1 MTKFHVLGFPR
12 VGAQRELKWALESY
26 WAGNSTQ
33 NDLLNTASALR
44 AANWQRQLDA
54 GVDYLTVGD
63 FALYDHVLN
72 TSYLLG
78 HLPERARHAHNP
90 VDQLFLAARGRTPC
104 GCSAS
109 ASEMTK
115 WFDTNYH
122 YLVPECSVQDEF
134 RLQPDLL
141 LQEVRE
147 AKALGKPL
155 KAVVLGPLS
164 YLYLANS
171 KDGCERLNLLPRLLP
186 LYSEL
191 FALLQAEGVD
201 WLQIDEPILV
211 LDLPAP
217 WQQVFEPAYHSLRNN
232 GLNLLLGTYF
242 GALDD
247 NLHLALS
254 LPVQGLHVDL
264 VSAPQQLQPILDRI
278 GPYKVLSAGVID
290 GRNIWRADLKAAQE
304 LVQNAQQQLGERL
317 WLASSCSLLHVPYDV
332 ELEAAPQ
339 KGVNR
344 WLSFA
349 QQKLQELALLRA
361 ALDDEQVLHSHAW
374 QEQQARVQERRTSLL
389 VHKAPVKQRAAQA
402 AAQSWQRTSPFAQ
415 RAQAQQQRWQLPLF
429 PTTTIGSFPQTDE
442 VRQLRRRFRAGEL
455 DTAAYEQGLEQTL
468 LESLRIQEQI
478 GLDVLVHGEAERTD
492 MVEYFGEQLDGIAVT
507 RNGWVQS
514 YGSRCVKPPVIFG
527 DIERPQA
534 MTVRWSR
541 FAQQHSSK
549 PVKGMLTGPVTILKW
564 AFVRDDQPWSA
575 TAYQLA
581 AVLRDEVLELQ
592 AAGIGMIQVDEP
604 ALREALPLRKAAH
617 PAYLHWAVNS
627 FRYAVS
633 AVDDST
639 QIHTHMCYADFDDIL
654 PAIEGMDADVITLET
669 ARSANKLLTTLAQT
683 PYHNGIG
690 PGVYDIHSPNIPAQA
705 DMLGI
710 LRGTLDVVPAANLWV
725 NPDCGLKTRRWAE
738 VIPAL
743 EAMVQAAADLRIE
756 AAQKGAGQ
764 ANANALER
772 A

>member
-1 MTKFHVLGFPR
+1 
-12 VGAQRELKWALESY
+12 
-26 WAGNSTQ
+26 
-33 NDLLNTASALR
+33 
-44 AANWQRQLDA
+44 
-54 GVDYLTVGD
+54 
-63 FALYDHVLN
+63 
-72 TSYLLG
+72 
-78 HLPERARHAHNP
+78 
-90 VDQLFLAARGRTPC
+90 
-104 GCSAS
+104 
-109 ASEMTK
+109 
-115 WFDTNYH
+115 
-122 YLVPECSVQDEF
+122 
-134 RLQPDLL
+134 
-141 LQEVRE
+141 
-147 AKALGKPL
+147 
-155 KAVVLGPLS
+155 
-164 YLYLANS
+164 
-171 KDGCERLNLLPRLLP
+171 
-186 LYSEL
+186 
-191 FALLQAEGVD
+191 
-201 WLQIDEPILV
+201 
-211 LDLPAP
+211 
-217 WQQVFEPAYHSLRNN
+217 
-232 GLNLLLGTYF
+232 
-242 GALDD
+242 
-247 NLHLALS
+247 
-254 LPVQGLHVDL
+254 
-264 VSAPQQLQPILDRI
+264 
-278 GPYKVLSAGVID
+278 
-290 GRNIWRADLKAAQE
+290 
-304 LVQNAQQQLGERL
+304 
-317 WLASSCSLLHVPYDV
+317 
-332 ELEAAPQ
+332 
-339 KGVNR
+339 
-344 WLSFA
+344 
-349 QQKLQELALLRA
+349 
-361 ALDDEQVLHSHAW
+361 
-374 QEQQARVQERRTSLL
+374 
-389 VHKAPVKQRAAQA
+389 
-402 AAQSWQRTSPFAQ
+402 
-415 RAQAQQQRWQLPLF
+415 PLF

-581 AVLRDEVLELQ
+581 AVLRDEVLDLQ

-669 ARSANKLLTTLAQT
+669 ARSANKLLTTPAQT
-683 PYHNGIG
+683 PYRNGIG

-710 LRGTLDVVPAANLWV
+710 LRGTVDVVPAANLWV

-756 AAQKGAGQ
+756 AAQKGVGQ